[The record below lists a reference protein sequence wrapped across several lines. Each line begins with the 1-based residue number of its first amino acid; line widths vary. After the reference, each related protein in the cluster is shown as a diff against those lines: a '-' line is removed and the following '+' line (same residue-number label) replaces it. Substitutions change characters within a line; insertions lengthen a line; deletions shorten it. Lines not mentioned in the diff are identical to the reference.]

1 MEIYLNNGHAFPVPV
16 AVADHLLGLASH
28 DQLKVLL
35 FVLCHAG
42 ETLTEA
48 QIAKSC
54 KVQPAAVEEALVFW
68 QDCNI
73 LQNAPAVPAVSVQ
86 KTAAEAPPAQ
96 ADPVQPVQTV
106 QQSRPAAAVQNSSRP
121 NLTPGQ
127 IAERIKKDPELAEM
141 FRAVKSFTG
150 SQNYMIDNSLVWMH
164 EYLGLQADIILMLA
178 AFCKKI
184 DCFNVRYMEQIAVE
198 WQERGITTHK
208 LALDDINRRTEARS
222 FTGKIKTMFEMDRWP
237 SKKQQA
243 YIDEWQKNGYSLD
256 MIELAYE
263 KTRDKMGDKLKFD
276 YLNGILQRW
285 EQAGI
290 RTPED
295 AAQEDAAFYAAK
307 KQKTQMAGKSS
318 APASRTLKEADSAS
332 FDLEDFRELINKF

>member
-35 FVLCHAG
+35 FVLCHAD

-73 LQNAPAVPAVSVQ
+73 LQNAPAVPSVSVQ
-86 KTAAEAPPAQ
+86 KTAAEAPPAET
-96 ADPVQPVQTV
+96 ATVQPL
-106 QQSRPAAAVQNSSRP
+106 QQSRPAAGVQNSSRP

-127 IAERIKKDPELAEM
+127 IAERIQKDPELAEM

-150 SQNYMIDNSLVWMH
+150 SQNYTIDNSLVWMH

-290 RTPED
+290 RTPEA

-307 KQKTQMAGKSS
+307 KQAKPAGSS
-318 APASRTLKEADSAS
+318 APRSSPGAADSS
-332 FDLEDFRELINKF
+332 IDMDEVEKLMNPL

>member
-73 LQNAPAVPAVSVQ
+73 LQNAPAVPSVSVQ
-86 KTAAEAPPAQ
+86 KTVAEAPPAQ
-96 ADPVQPVQTV
+96 TAPVQPV
-106 QQSRPAAAVQNSSRP
+106 QQSRPAAGVQNSSRP

-237 SKKQQA
+237 SKKQQS

-290 RTPED
+290 RTPEA

-307 KQKTQMAGKSS
+307 KKRNTTGS
-318 APASRTLKEADSAS
+318 AAEIPARDAADSS
-332 FDLEDFRELINKF
+332 IDMDEVEKLMNPL

>member
-35 FVLCHAG
+35 FVLCHAD

-73 LQNAPAVPAVSVQ
+73 LQNAPAVPSVSVQ
-86 KTAAEAPPAQ
+86 KTAAEAPPAET
-96 ADPVQPVQTV
+96 ATVQPV
-106 QQSRPAAAVQNSSRP
+106 QQSRPAAGVQNSSRP

-127 IAERIKKDPELAEM
+127 IAERIQKDPELAEM

-150 SQNYMIDNSLVWMH
+150 SQNYTIDNSLVWMH

-285 EQAGI
+285 EKAGI

-307 KQKTQMAGKSS
+307 KQAKPAGSS
-318 APASRTLKEADSAS
+318 ASRSNPDAADSS
-332 FDLEDFRELINKF
+332 IDMDEVEKLMNPL

>member
-35 FVLCHAG
+35 YVLCHAD
-42 ETLTEA
+42 ETLTQA

-54 KVQPAAVEEALVFW
+54 KVQPSAVEEALVFW

-86 KTAAEAPPAQ
+86 KTGAAAPPASAAASQ
-96 ADPVQPVQTV
+96 GDLPVQQEH
-106 QQSRPAAAVQNSSRP
+106 PAAGVQSSSRP

-127 IAERIKKDPELAEM
+127 IAERIQKDPELAEM

-150 SQNYMIDNSLVWMH
+150 SQNYMIDNSLIWMH

-184 DCFNVRYMEQIAVE
+184 DCFNVRYMEAIAVE

-208 LALDDINRRTEARS
+208 LALDDINRRTESRS
-222 FTGKIKTMFEMDRWP
+222 FTGRIMHMFDMTHRP
-237 SKKQQA
+237 TSKQQEF
-243 YIDEWQKNGYSLD
+243 IDNWQKSGYP
-256 MIELAYE
+256 MELIRTAYE
-263 KTRDKMGDKLKFD
+263 KTREKFGNKLKFD
-276 YLNGILQRW
+276 YLNSILQRW
-285 EQAGI
+285 EKAGI

-307 KQKTQMAGKSS
+307 KQAKPTGSS
-318 APASRTLKEADSAS
+318 APRSIPEAADSS
-332 FDLEDFRELINKF
+332 IDMDEVEKLMNPL

>member
-1 MEIYLNNGHAFPVPV
+1 MDIYLNNGHAFPVPV

-42 ETLTEA
+42 ETLSEA

-96 ADPVQPVQTV
+96 AAPVQPVQTV

-121 NLTPGQ
+121 NLRPSE
-127 IAERIKKDPELAEM
+127 IAERIQKDPAVAEM
-141 FRAVKSFTG
+141 FHAVESFTG
-150 SQNYMIDNSLVWMH
+150 KRNHIIDNSLVWMH
-164 EYLGLQADIILMLA
+164 EYLGLQPDIILMLA
-178 AFCKKI
+178 AFCAQEG
-184 DCFNVRYMEQIAVE
+184 FNVRYMEQIAVE

-222 FTGKIKTMFEMDRWP
+222 FIGRIKVMFQMKRDP
-237 SKKQQA
+237 TPKQQE
-243 YIDEWQKNGYSLD
+243 YIDSWQQSGFLPEL
-256 MIELAYE
+256 IRLAYE
-263 KTRDKMGDKLKFD
+263 KARDKKGDEITLESIRYID
-276 YLNGILQRW
+276 GILRRW
-285 EQAGI
+285 EKAGI

-307 KQKTQMAGKSS
+307 IQETQTAGKSTS
-318 APASRTLKEADSAS
+318 KSHREADNAS
-332 FDLEDFRELINKF
+332 FDLEEFKKLKNKF